1 MSQFKPLADPKEYL
15 IPLQQ
20 RLLKYAELH
29 PEQVALADER
39 GTVTYG
45 RLSAQTRELAAFL
58 IRRGLVPG
66 ESAAVM
72 LADNRWKVA
81 TLFGAM
87 LAGAAWT
94 PLDIRQPLE
103 RRRAMLEEA
112 RSRVLISDRARLA
125 EAGRLMWNL
134 PELTAVLIVDAESPD
149 QLVEDDR
156 GGELWEFFA
165 ADAGDLI
172 EISGWKD
179 AWTGRWL
186 TPEVMEDYVA
196 DAVGAVLKALEP
208 DLPAAKAEVLEIGCG
223 SGLIMRRLAPKVGG
237 YLGLDIAPTAVRRA
251 AAEAEKAGLGN
262 TSFQT
267 LPASK
272 LDALGTSRLFD
283 LVLASSVIQGF
294 PGFGYLRAMLD
305 GARRRLK
312 PGGRLVLCDV
322 WDPET
327 RQDWERSLL
336 DYAAAASPDETT
348 TFPGDDSLFV
358 PREFLSRYAA
368 EHGLTVEFCRS
379 TSPTWAMAPYVYNAI
394 FRPGH
399 ARGPD
404 SSLKEIFCRADLSA
418 SADRAGS
425 FVSDLD
431 CPAYIFFTSG
441 STGRPKGVRCSQANL
456 ANLTASYRRR
466 MLSILGPGVEQTP
479 QDISFGQGYPF
490 HFDACLVMLSQSL
503 GYGHVF
509 HIPSET
515 TLADPALFSRYLT
528 DNRIS
533 VVEMTPSR
541 GGMVLN
547 HLERSEARCDHFKL
561 FGFGGEAL
569 PLSHLERFYN
579 LPGTGEAWVHNGYGP
594 TECSVSSL
602 CCFLNKDNWNSHPFV
617 PLGDPIDNSEVLL
630 LNDRLRPVPPGLVGE
645 LLIVGANVGQ
655 GYLDPAAEGA
665 ARFIELPGASGSR
678 RRAYRTGDL
687 ARRRVDGS
695 LEFVRRNDGQMKV
708 QGYRVETGD
717 VIEALLRCPKVIG
730 AAVKLGDFLGDGVSA
745 LAAYVVTADQ
755 DAWNPQ
761 GIYDRLRRLLP
772 DYSVPGWIVPVK
784 ELPLTPNGKVDVSRL
799 PDPVAA
805 VSGRRRCVSSP
816 PEGETELKLAAIW
829 GLLLKIEAEH
839 LEAEESF
846 FTMGGYSLMV
856 LRLLSLVEEAFE
868 VQVAVADFFSR
879 PTIRHLGRLVERE
892 LTRGGTGPGATTLI
906 PVRTSG
912 GQPPLCCFHPVGG
925 NVGPYHDLAALLPPD
940 RPVYMLQN
948 PGLESGQTPLDSIEE
963 LAELH
968 VQGLRREFSGSP
980 LALFGWSMGGLVA
993 WEAARRL
1000 RALGEEVTGIVLL
1013 DTPAVTSSLRQ
1024 TMAKDEAGLLAD
1036 LFTGVIPLVVE
1047 ELRGLQ
1053 RDGRKAMIDHIISLG
1068 RERGIYSPEMD
1079 TATLRRIF
1087 DVYAANG
1094 RAVLAYQIPPQN
1106 IPAFLIRPRPG
1117 TDPLPYMP
1125 SEAPEDYGWGVYC
1138 SNLQVGWI
1146 SGSHNTVFE
1155 SPHLEWAATQTRGF
1169 LAECE
1174 KKH

>member
-1 MSQFKPLADPKEYL
+1 MSQFKALADQKEYS
-15 IPLQQ
+15 IPLQR
-20 RLLKYAELH
+20 RLKKYAELQ
-29 PEQVALADER
+29 PEHVALADER
-39 GTVTYG
+39 GTVSYG
-45 RLSAQTRELAAFL
+45 RLYGLARDLAAFL
-58 IRRGLVPG
+58 IRRGLGPG
-66 ESAAVM
+66 DSAAVM
-72 LADNRWKVA
+72 LTDNRWKVT
-81 TLFGAM
+81 TLFGAL

-103 RRRAMLEEA
+103 RRRVMLEEA

-125 EAGRLMWNL
+125 DAGRLMWNL
-134 PELTAVLIVDAESPD
+134 PGLETILIVDAESRD
-149 QLVEDDR
+149 QLVEEDR
-156 GGELWEFFA
+156 SGELWEFFA
-165 ADAGDLI
+165 GDAGDLI
-172 EISGWKD
+172 KISGWKD

-196 DAVGAVLKALEP
+196 DSVGTVLKALEP
-208 DLPAAKAEVLEIGCG
+208 DILAAGADVLEIGCG
-223 SGLIMRRLAPKVGG
+223 SGLIMRRLAPEVGG

-251 AAEAEKAGLGN
+251 AAEAEKAGLKN
-262 TSFQT
+262 VSFQT
-267 LPASK
+267 IQASK

-283 LVLASSVIQGF
+283 LVLASSVIQSF

-322 WDPET
+322 WDAAAREA
-327 RQDWERSLL
+327 WERSLL
-336 DYAAAASPDETT
+336 DYAAVASPDETT

-379 TSPTWAMAPYVYNAI
+379 TSPTWAMAPYVYNAV
-394 FRPGH
+394 FRPGEERRLD
-399 ARGPD
+399 APPKD
-404 SSLKEIFCRADLSA
+404 IFCRADMID
-418 SADRAGS
+418 SADQAEPPAP
-425 FVSDLD
+425 DLD
-431 CPAYIFFTSG
+431 DSAYIFFTSG
-441 STGRPKGVRCSQANL
+441 STGRPKGVRCSQGNL

-466 MLSILGPGVEQTP
+466 LASILGPGANDAP
-479 QDISFGQGYPF
+479 QFFSFCQGYPF

-515 TLADPALFSRYLT
+515 TLSDPALFSRYLIA
-528 DNRIS
+528 NRIS

-547 HLERSEARCDHFKL
+547 QLERSEARFDHFKI
-561 FGFGGEAL
+561 FGFGGEML
-569 PLSHLERFYN
+569 PLSHLERLYN
-579 LPGTGEAWVHNGYGP
+579 LPGTGEAWIHNGYGP

-602 CCFLNKDNWNSHPFV
+602 ACFLNKDDWNKHPFA
-617 PLGDPIDNSEVLL
+617 PLGEPIDNSEVLL

-645 LLIVGANVGQ
+645 LVVVGANVGQ

-665 ARFIELPGASGSR
+665 ARFIELADASGAV

-687 ARRRVDGS
+687 ARRRADGA

-717 VIEALLRCPKVIG
+717 VVEALLRCPKVIG
-730 AAVKLGDFLGDGVSA
+730 AAVKLGDFLGDGVAA
-745 LAAYVVTADQ
+745 LAAYVVSADQ
-755 DAWNPQ
+755 SAWNPQ
-761 GIYDRLRRLLP
+761 AVYDRLRRLLP

-784 ELPLTPNGKVDVSRL
+784 ELPLTPNGKVDLSRL

-805 VSGRRRCVSSP
+805 VSGGPQKVISP

-829 GLLLKIEAEH
+829 GRLLKIETER

-868 VQVAVADFFSR
+868 VQVAVADFFSC
-879 PTIRHLGRLVERE
+879 PTIRHLARLVERE
-892 LTRGGTGPGATTLI
+892 LARGGPEGPKTTLI

-912 GQPPLCCFHPVGG
+912 RRPPLCCFHPVGG
-925 NVGPYHDLAALLPPD
+925 NVGPYRDLAALLPPD

-948 PGLESGQTPLDSIEE
+948 PGLESGEAPLESIEE

-968 VQGLRREFSGSP
+968 IQGLRRELSGSP

-1013 DTPAVTSSLRQ
+1013 DTPAVTSSLRR

-1036 LFTGVIPLVVE
+1036 LFTGVIPLAAE

-1053 RDGRKAMIDHIISLG
+1053 RDGRGVMIDHIISLG
-1068 RERGIYSPEMD
+1068 RARGVYSREMD
-1079 TATLRRIF
+1079 TPTLRRIF

-1094 RAVLAYQIPPQN
+1094 RAVLAYEIPPQN
-1106 IPAFLIRPRPG
+1106 IPALLIRPRPG

-1125 SEAPEDYGWGVYC
+1125 TKAPEDYGWSAY
-1138 SNLQVGWI
+1138 SASLRLGWI

-1155 SPHLEWAATQTRGF
+1155 SPHLESAASQTLDF
-1169 LAECE
+1169 LNECE
-1174 KKH
+1174 KN